1 MAAVGSSGVLL
12 RSASCDGCWWCS
24 VVVVFIL
31 FSVPVF
37 FLYFQI
43 YFLYL
48 QIFFLSGCTTSM
60 AR

>member
-1 MAAVGSSGVLL
+1 MAAAGSSGVLL

-31 FSVPVF
+31 FSVSVF

-43 YFLYL
+43 CFLYL
-48 QIFFLSGCTTSM
+48 QIFFLSGCTTLT